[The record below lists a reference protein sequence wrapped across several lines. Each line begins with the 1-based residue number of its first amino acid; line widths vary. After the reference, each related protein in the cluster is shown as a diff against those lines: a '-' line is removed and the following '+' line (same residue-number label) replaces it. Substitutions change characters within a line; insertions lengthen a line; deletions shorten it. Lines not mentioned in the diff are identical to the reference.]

1 MAGKQYSLDS
11 RMDLVTTLVQSA
23 RPADN
28 MPTMRENSTEGLD
41 LHDTGRQKIKDEV
54 TETKPLP
61 FALTYHPRIF
71 VCHVFIL
78 LNNSNNL

>member
-41 LHDTGRQKIKDEV
+41 LQDTGRQKIKDEV

-61 FALTYHPRIF
+61 FAVDLSSSYLCLSCFCT
-71 VCHVFIL
+71 
-78 LNNSNNL
+78 SE